1 MKFSI
6 NPLTQQK
13 YNIPETLDDSK
24 NIENFICAH
33 EGKKVIVVQG
43 LGFVGAVMSLV
54 CANALTDEY
63 AVIGVDLANENT
75 YWKIK
80 SINDGIFPLTA
91 DDPKIDKF
99 FENTKENGN
108 FLATYDPKAFQYA
121 DVIIVDI
128 NLDVQKQ
135 SHEKG
140 GLKDFD
146 INLNDLCLNFTRLKK
161 IIFVAIKKIKK
172 NNRYAAFDIK
182 KNQIISLNAQKKN
195 YSLINSGNYVV
206 SKKILKYLEKNC
218 SLEND
223 IFKKLIKKKQF
234 FGKVYNK
241 PLNLFIDIG
250 IYTDLNRSPKFLKK
264 VMQKRALFLD
274 RDGVINKDT
283 GYVHEKQKFI
293 WRKNIFRFIKKYNDN
308 GYYVFVVSNQ
318 SGIGRGYYKESDLFK
333 LNFWIN
339 QQLRRKGANIDEF
352 FFAPFFKNSKLKK
365 YRRGKKLR
373 KPNTGMIEI
382 AKKKWDIDIKNST
395 LIGDQKTDKL
405 TAINAGINFKILKF
419 KSILK

>member
-1 MKFSI
+1 MYKNINQAVVYVGGFGTRIKKFTKKVPK
-6 NPLTQQK
+6 PLIKVNQKPFLDYILKNLSRHGFTEVVLLCYYKSNIFFSK
-13 YNIPETLDDSK
+13 YNNKIIYNLKIKCIKERTPLGTGGALLNAK
-24 NIENFICAH
+24 KYLKENFLLCN
-33 EGKKVIVVQG
+33 G
-43 LGFVGAVMSLV
+43 
-54 CANALTDEY
+54 D
-63 AVIGVDLANENT
+63 T
-75 YWKIK
+75 Y
-80 SINDGIFPLTA
+80 
-91 DDPKIDKF
+91 
-99 FENTKENGN
+99 
-108 FLATYDPKAFQYA
+108 
-121 DVIIVDI
+121 
-128 NLDVQKQ
+128 
-135 SHEKG
+135 
-140 GLKDFD
+140 FD

-365 YRRGKKLR
+365 YRKGKKLR

-382 AKKKWDIDIKNST
+382 AKKKWDIDMKNST

-405 TAINAGINFKILKF
+405 TAINAGVNFKILKF

>member
-1 MKFSI
+1 MHK
-6 NPLTQQK
+6 
-13 YNIPETLDDSK
+13 
-24 NIENFICAH
+24 
-33 EGKKVIVVQG
+33 
-43 LGFVGAVMSLV
+43 
-54 CANALTDEY
+54 
-63 AVIGVDLANENT
+63 
-75 YWKIK
+75 
-80 SINDGIFPLTA
+80 
-91 DDPKIDKF
+91 
-99 FENTKENGN
+99 
-108 FLATYDPKAFQYA
+108 
-121 DVIIVDI
+121 
-128 NLDVQKQ
+128 
-135 SHEKG
+135 
-140 GLKDFD
+140 
-146 INLNDLCLNFTRLKK
+146 
-161 IIFVAIKKIKK
+161 
-172 NNRYAAFDIK
+172 
-182 KNQIISLNAQKKN
+182 KKN